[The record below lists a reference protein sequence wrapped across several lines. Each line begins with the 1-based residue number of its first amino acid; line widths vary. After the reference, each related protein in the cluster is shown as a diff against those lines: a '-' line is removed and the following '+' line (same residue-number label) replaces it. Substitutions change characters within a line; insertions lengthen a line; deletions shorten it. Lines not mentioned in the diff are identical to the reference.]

1 MTMKTQ
7 NLMLPLDEVELS
19 VGESDG
25 WQIKGYATRFGNK
38 NTYGFSIAAGAYADL
53 VSKEARVPMFFNH
66 ASWEVPIGKWTE
78 LEEDSRGLKVVGV
91 LTEGVSLAADVYAA
105 LKAGTVDG
113 LSVSIG
119 LDEKNL
125 VSKDGVT
132 VLTKVSR
139 LHEISVVTNP
149 SDSKAR
155 ISRVLSADALD
166 EGLEK
171 IMTLRDAEDFLRDMG
186 LSKRQSGWLLS
197 KVKAC
202 MTSDTD
208 RDDQLKA
215 RNELQAIFDRITKL

>member
-1 MTMKTQ
+1 MMKTQ
-7 NLMLPLDEVELS
+7 NLMLPLAEVELS

-25 WQIKGYATRFGNK
+25 WQIKGYATRFNNK
-38 NTYGFSIAAGAYADL
+38 NSYGFSIAAGAYADL
-53 VSKEARVPMFFNH
+53 VAKDARVPMFFNH
-66 ASWEVPIGKWTE
+66 ESWQVPIGKWTE

-91 LTEGVSLAADVYAA
+91 LTEGVSLASDVYAA

-113 LSVSIG
+113 LSVSIEM
-119 LDEKNL
+119 DEKNL
-125 VSKDGVT
+125 VIKDGVA

-171 IMTLRDAEDFLRDMG
+171 IVTLRDAEDFLRDMG

-202 MTSDTD
+202 MTSDIR
-208 RDDQLKA
+208 RDDGLKA
-215 RNELQAIFDRITKL
+215 REELQAIFDRITKL